1 MKKILKPLLI
11 VIAII
16 VVGALLIK
24 PTLNK
29 INYGIDL
36 QGGFEILYK
45 IEPLEKGKEIT
56 EDDLDKTYKAI
67 VNRIDTLGVSEPV
80 IAFEGDNLIRIQLP
94 GVSNEEEARQRIS
107 TTAVLSF
114 RDTNDKLLMTSDI
127 LGNNGA
133 SLTQDSQ
140 SFQYEV
146 KLDIKDTTK
155 FYEVTKKISE
165 RSNGNNMIVIWLDY
179 DEELDSY
186 ENEKETCGKD
196 SNMKC
201 ISAASVKE
209 GLDGGSVVIQ
219 GNFTKEEAQTL
230 VDLINSGSLPTKLSE
245 EATPKSVSPSFG
257 AETITKTGIA
267 GIITFALIAL
277 ILIFKYRISGVIGT
291 VCLFVYALLVF
302 IIYNA
307 VGGVLTLTG
316 IAALVLGI
324 GIGMA
329 VDSIIISND
338 RIKDELRKGKKLIPA
353 VNEGS
358 KNSLK
363 AIIDANVTTLLAG
376 IILYIFGESS
386 VKGFATML
394 IITIFVTIFAC
405 VILYRILQIMTVKTK
420 LFNDK
425 EKLFIGKVKEIKKF
439 NYAKFAKKPI
449 IVSLSIMAI
458 GLIFVLVR
466 GFNFG
471 VDFTGGT
478 QINLSSSEPL
488 NFNKIN
494 EIVKDYD
501 LRDYDTYLNSKT
513 EGYLKL
519 NDTLEEKDEI
529 KIKSELKALGVDTS
543 VNEIS
548 NLVTSNLTKNAIK
561 ALLYSM
567 LAIIIYV
574 AIRFNFNYAIS
585 GILMLVHDLLI
596 TLSIFAIFNISVDF
610 IIVAS
615 LLTIVGYS
623 INDTIVVFDRIRD
636 NRNKLYKNRKKLTD
650 EELENLVNLSS
661 NETITRNVWTSITT
675 IAAIVILLCV
685 GLNDILTFNIAILVG
700 LIAGTISSLLIAPK
714 VWMLLERRSMKRPE
728 EDDDDELTEMKVKGV
743 NF

>member
-16 VVGALLIK
+16 TLGAFLIK
-24 PTLNK
+24 PTLKN
-29 INYGIDL
+29 ISYGIDL

-45 IEPLEKGKEIT
+45 IEPLEKGKELT
-56 EDDLDKTYKAI
+56 EDDLDKTYTAI

-80 IAFEGDNLIRIQLP
+80 IAFEGNNLIRIQLP

-133 SLTQDSQ
+133 SLTQDSK

-146 KLDIKDTTK
+146 KLDIKDTAK
-155 FYEVTKKISE
+155 FYEVTKKISQ
-165 RSNGNNMIVIWLDY
+165 RTNGNNMIVIWLDY
-179 DEELDSY
+179 NDELDSY
-186 ENEKETCGKD
+186 ENEKLTCGKD

-267 GIITFALIAL
+267 GIITFILISL
-277 ILIFKYRISGVIGT
+277 ILVFKYRISGLIGS

-316 IAALVLGI
+316 IAALVL

-358 KNSLK
+358 KSSLK

-376 IILYIFGESS
+376 VILYIFGESS

-394 IITIFVTIFAC
+394 IITIFITIFAC
-405 VILYRILQIMTVKTK
+405 VILYRVLQIMTVKTK
-420 LFNDK
+420 VFNDN
-425 EKLFIGKVKEIKKF
+425 EKLFIGSVHEVRKF
-439 NYAKFAKKPI
+439 NYVKFAKKPI
-449 IVSLSIMAI
+449 IVSLSIIAI

-488 NFNKIN
+488 NFNKIK

-519 NDTLEEKDEI
+519 NDTLNEEDEI
-529 KIKSELKALGVDTS
+529 KVKSELKALGIDTS

-548 NLVTSNLTKNAIK
+548 NLVTNNLTKNAIK
-561 ALLYSM
+561 ALIYSII
-567 LAIIIYV
+567 AIILYV
-574 AIRFNFNYAIS
+574 TIRFNFNYAAS
-585 GILMLVHDLLI
+585 GILMLLHDLLI

-636 NRNKLYKNRKKLTD
+636 NRNKLYKNKKKLTE
-650 EELENLVNLSS
+650 EELENLVNVSS

-675 IAAIVILLCV
+675 VAAIITLLCV

-714 VWMLLERRSMKRPE
+714 VWMLLERRSMDRPE
-728 EDDDDELTEMKVKGV
+728 EEDDEPTEMKVKGV

>member
-1 MKKILKPLLI
+1 MKKILKPLII

-16 VVGALLIK
+16 TLGAFLIK

-29 INYGIDL
+29 ISYGIDL

-80 IAFEGDNLIRIQLP
+80 IAFEGSNLIRIQLP

-127 LGNNGA
+127 LGNSGA

-146 KLDIKDTTK
+146 KLDIKDTSK

-179 DEELDSY
+179 NEELDSY

-209 GLDGGSVVIQ
+209 GLNSGSVVIQ

-267 GIITFALIAL
+267 GIITFIAIAL
-277 ILIFKYRISGVIGT
+277 ILIFKYRLSGVIGT

-302 IIYNA
+302 IVYNA

-324 GIGMA
+324 GMA

-338 RIKDELRKGKKLIPA
+338 RIKDELRNGKKIIPA
-353 VNEGS
+353 TTEGS

-405 VILYRILQIMTVKTK
+405 VILYRILQIMVVKTK
-420 LFNDK
+420 LFNGR
-425 EKLFIGKVKEIKKF
+425 EKLFIGKTHETKKF
-439 NYAKFAKKPI
+439 NYVKFSKKPI
-449 IVSLSIMAI
+449 IVSLSIISI

-478 QINLSSSEPL
+478 QINLTSSSNL
-488 NFNKIN
+488 NFNKIK

-519 NDTLEEKDEI
+519 NDTLDEKEEI
-529 KIKSELKALGVDTS
+529 KIKSELKELGVETS
-543 VNEIS
+543 INEIS

-567 LAIIIYV
+567 IAIILYV
-574 AIRFNFNYAIS
+574 AIRFNINYAIS

-636 NRNKLYKNRKKLTD
+636 NRKKMYKNKKKLTN

-661 NETITRNVWTSITT
+661 NETFSRNLWTSITT

-700 LIAGTISSLLIAPK
+700 LIAGTVSSLLIAPR
-714 VWMLLERRSMKRPE
+714 VWMLLERRSMNRPE
-728 EDDDDELTEMKVKGV
+728 EEDDEPIEMKVKGV

>member
-16 VVGALLIK
+16 TLGAFLIK
-24 PTLNK
+24 PTLKN
-29 INYGIDL
+29 ISYGIDL

-45 IEPLEKGKEIT
+45 IEPLEKGKELT
-56 EDDLDKTYKAI
+56 EDDLDKTYTAI

-80 IAFEGDNLIRIQLP
+80 IAFEGNNLIRIQLP

-133 SLTQDSQ
+133 SLTQDSK

-146 KLDIKDTTK
+146 KLDIKDTAK
-155 FYEVTKKISE
+155 FYEVTKKISQ
-165 RSNGNNMIVIWLDY
+165 RTNGNNMIVIWLDY
-179 DEELDSY
+179 NEELDSY
-186 ENEKETCGKD
+186 ENEKLTCGKD

-267 GIITFALIAL
+267 GIITFILISL
-277 ILIFKYRISGVIGT
+277 ILVFKYRISGLIGS

-316 IAALVLGI
+316 IAALVL

-358 KNSLK
+358 KSSLK

-376 IILYIFGESS
+376 VILYIFGESS

-394 IITIFVTIFAC
+394 IITIFITIFAC
-405 VILYRILQIMTVKTK
+405 VILYRVLQIMTVKTK
-420 LFNDK
+420 VFNDN
-425 EKLFIGKVKEIKKF
+425 EKLFIGSVHEVRKF

-449 IVSLSIMAI
+449 IVSLSIITI

-488 NFNKIN
+488 NFNKIK

-519 NDTLEEKDEI
+519 NDTLNEEDEI
-529 KIKSELKALGVDTS
+529 KVKSELKALGIDTS

-548 NLVTSNLTKNAIK
+548 NLVTNNLTKNAIK
-561 ALLYSM
+561 ALIYSII
-567 LAIIIYV
+567 AIILYV
-574 AIRFNFNYAIS
+574 TIRFNFNYAAS
-585 GILMLVHDLLI
+585 GILMLLHDLLI

-636 NRNKLYKNRKKLTD
+636 NRNKLYKNKKKLTE
-650 EELENLVNLSS
+650 EELENLVNVSS

-675 IAAIVILLCV
+675 VAAIITLLCV

-700 LIAGTISSLLIAPK
+700 LIAGTISSLLIAPR
-714 VWMLLERRSMKRPE
+714 VWMLLERRSMDRPE
-728 EDDDDELTEMKVKGV
+728 EEDDEPTEMKVKGV

>member
-16 VVGALLIK
+16 TLGAFLIK
-24 PTLNK
+24 PTLKN
-29 INYGIDL
+29 ISYGIDL

-45 IEPLEKGKEIT
+45 IEPLEKGKELT
-56 EDDLDKTYKAI
+56 EDDLDKTYTAI

-80 IAFEGDNLIRIQLP
+80 IAFEGNNLIRIQLP

-133 SLTQDSQ
+133 SLTQDSK

-146 KLDIKDTTK
+146 KLDIKDTAK
-155 FYEVTKKISE
+155 FYEVTKKISQ
-165 RSNGNNMIVIWLDY
+165 RTNGNNMIVIWLDY
-179 DEELDSY
+179 NEELDSY
-186 ENEKETCGKD
+186 ENEKLTCGKD

-267 GIITFALIAL
+267 SIITFILISL
-277 ILIFKYRISGVIGT
+277 ILVFKYRISGLIGS

-316 IAALVLGI
+316 IAALVL

-358 KNSLK
+358 KSSLK

-376 IILYIFGESS
+376 VILYIFGESS

-405 VILYRILQIMTVKTK
+405 VILYRVLQIMTVKTK
-420 LFNDK
+420 VFNDN
-425 EKLFIGKVKEIKKF
+425 EKLFIGSVHEVRKF

-449 IVSLSIMAI
+449 IVSLSIIAI

-488 NFNKIN
+488 NFNKIK

-519 NDTLEEKDEI
+519 NDTLNEEDEI
-529 KIKSELKALGVDTS
+529 KVKSELKALGIDTS

-548 NLVTSNLTKNAIK
+548 NLVTNNLTKNAIK
-561 ALLYSM
+561 ALIYSII
-567 LAIIIYV
+567 AIILYV
-574 AIRFNFNYAIS
+574 TIRFNFNYAAS
-585 GILMLVHDLLI
+585 GILMLLHDLLI

-636 NRNKLYKNRKKLTD
+636 NRNKLYKNKKKLTE
-650 EELENLVNLSS
+650 EELENLVNVSS

-675 IAAIVILLCV
+675 VAAIITLLCV

-714 VWMLLERRSMKRPE
+714 VWMLLERRSMDRPE
-728 EDDDDELTEMKVKGV
+728 EEDDEPTEMKVKGV

>member
-11 VIAII
+11 VIVII
-16 VVGALLIK
+16 TLGAFLIK
-24 PTLNK
+24 PTLKN
-29 INYGIDL
+29 ISYGIDL

-45 IEPLEKGKEIT
+45 IEPLEKGKELT
-56 EDDLDKTYKAI
+56 EDDLDKTYTAI

-80 IAFEGDNLIRIQLP
+80 IAFEGNNLIRIQLP

-133 SLTQDSQ
+133 SLTQDSK

-146 KLDIKDTTK
+146 KLDIKDTAK
-155 FYEVTKKISE
+155 FYEVTKKISQ
-165 RSNGNNMIVIWLDY
+165 RTNGNNMIVIWLDY
-179 DEELDSY
+179 NEELDSY

-267 GIITFALIAL
+267 GLITFILITL
-277 ILIFKYRISGVIGT
+277 ILVFKYRISGFIGS
-291 VCLFVYALLVF
+291 VCLFVYSLLVF

-316 IAALVLGI
+316 IAALVL

-353 VNEGS
+353 VSEGS
-358 KNSLK
+358 KSSLK

-376 IILYIFGESS
+376 VILYIFGESS

-394 IITIFVTIFAC
+394 IITIFITIFAC
-405 VILYRILQIMTVKTK
+405 VILYRVLQIMTVKTK
-420 LFNDK
+420 AFNEN
-425 EKLFIGKVKEIKKF
+425 EKLFIGNVHEVRKF
-439 NYAKFAKKPI
+439 NYVKFAKKPI

-488 NFNKIN
+488 NFDKIK

-519 NDTLEEKDEI
+519 NDTLDEEDEI
-529 KIKSELKALGVDTS
+529 KVKSELKSLGIDTS
-543 VNEIS
+543 ANEIS

-567 LAIIIYV
+567 IVIILYV

-585 GILMLVHDLLI
+585 GILMLLHDLLI

-623 INDTIVVFDRIRD
+623 INNTIVVFDRIRD

-650 EELENLVNLSS
+650 EELENLVNISS

-675 IAAIVILLCV
+675 LAAIVTLLCV

-700 LIAGTISSLLIAPK
+700 LIAGTISSLLIAPR
-714 VWMLLERRSMKRPE
+714 VWMLLERRSMDRPE
-728 EDDDDELTEMKVKGV
+728 EEDDEPIEMKVKGV

>member
-11 VIAII
+11 VIVII
-16 VVGALLIK
+16 TLGAFLIK
-24 PTLNK
+24 PTLKN
-29 INYGIDL
+29 ISYGIDL

-45 IEPLEKGKEIT
+45 IEPLEKGKELT
-56 EDDLDKTYKAI
+56 EEDLDKTYTAI

-80 IAFEGDNLIRIQLP
+80 IAFEGNNLIRIQLP

-133 SLTQDSQ
+133 SLTQDSK

-146 KLDIKDTTK
+146 KLDIKDTAK
-155 FYEVTKKISE
+155 FYEVTKKISQ
-165 RSNGNNMIVIWLDY
+165 RTNGNNMIVIWLDY
-179 DEELDSY
+179 NEELDSY
-186 ENEKETCGKD
+186 ENEKLTCGKD

-267 GIITFALIAL
+267 GIITFILISL
-277 ILIFKYRISGVIGT
+277 ILVFKYRISGLIGS

-316 IAALVLGI
+316 IAALVL

-358 KNSLK
+358 KSSLK
-363 AIIDANVTTLLAG
+363 AIIDANVTTLLVG
-376 IILYIFGESS
+376 VILYIFGESS

-405 VILYRILQIMTVKTK
+405 VILYRVLQIMTVKTK
-420 LFNDK
+420 VFNDN
-425 EKLFIGKVKEIKKF
+425 EKLFIGSVHEVRKF
-439 NYAKFAKKPI
+439 NYVKFAKKPI
-449 IVSLSIMAI
+449 IVSLSIIAI

-488 NFNKIN
+488 NFNKIK

-519 NDTLEEKDEI
+519 NDTLNEEDEI
-529 KIKSELKALGVDTS
+529 KVKSELKALGIDTS

-561 ALLYSM
+561 ALIYSII
-567 LAIIIYV
+567 AIILYV
-574 AIRFNFNYAIS
+574 TIRFNFNYASS
-585 GILMLVHDLLI
+585 GILMLLHDLLI

-636 NRNKLYKNRKKLTD
+636 NRNKLYKNKKKLTE
-650 EELENLVNLSS
+650 EELENLVNVSS

-675 IAAIVILLCV
+675 VTAIITLLCV

-714 VWMLLERRSMKRPE
+714 VWMLLERRSMDRPE
-728 EDDDDELTEMKVKGV
+728 EEDDEPTEMKVKGV

>member
-16 VVGALLIK
+16 TLGAFLIK
-24 PTLNK
+24 PTLKN
-29 INYGIDL
+29 ISYGIDL

-45 IEPLEKGKEIT
+45 IEPLEKGKELT
-56 EDDLDKTYKAI
+56 EDDLDKTYTAI

-80 IAFEGDNLIRIQLP
+80 IAFEGNNLIRIQLP

-133 SLTQDSQ
+133 SLTQDSK

-146 KLDIKDTTK
+146 KLDIKDTAK
-155 FYEVTKKISE
+155 FYEVTKKISQ
-165 RSNGNNMIVIWLDY
+165 RTNGNNMIVIWLDY
-179 DEELDSY
+179 NEELDSY
-186 ENEKETCGKD
+186 ENEKLTCGKD

-267 GIITFALIAL
+267 GIITFILISL
-277 ILIFKYRISGVIGT
+277 ILVFKYRISGLIGS

-316 IAALVLGI
+316 IAALVL

-358 KNSLK
+358 KSSLK

-376 IILYIFGESS
+376 VILYIFGESS

-405 VILYRILQIMTVKTK
+405 VILYRVLQIMTVKTK
-420 LFNDK
+420 VFNDN
-425 EKLFIGKVKEIKKF
+425 EKLFIGSVHKVRKF
-439 NYAKFAKKPI
+439 NYVKFAKKPI
-449 IVSLSIMAI
+449 IVSLSIIAI

-478 QINLSSSEPL
+478 QINLSSNEPL
-488 NFNKIN
+488 NFNKIK

-519 NDTLEEKDEI
+519 NDTLNEEDEI
-529 KIKSELKALGVDTS
+529 KVKSELKALGIDTS

-548 NLVTSNLTKNAIK
+548 NLVTNNLTKNAIK
-561 ALLYSM
+561 ALIYSII
-567 LAIIIYV
+567 AIILYV
-574 AIRFNFNYAIS
+574 TIRFNFNYAAS
-585 GILMLVHDLLI
+585 GILMLLHDLLI

-636 NRNKLYKNRKKLTD
+636 NRNKLYKNRKKLTE
-650 EELENLVNLSS
+650 EELENLVNVSS

-675 IAAIVILLCV
+675 VAAIITLLCV

-714 VWMLLERRSMKRPE
+714 VWMLLERRSMDRPE
-728 EDDDDELTEMKVKGV
+728 EEDDEPTEMKVKGV

>member
-16 VVGALLIK
+16 TLGAFLIK
-24 PTLNK
+24 PTLKN
-29 INYGIDL
+29 ISYGIDL

-45 IEPLEKGKEIT
+45 IEPLEKGKELT
-56 EDDLDKTYKAI
+56 EDDLDKTYTAI

-80 IAFEGDNLIRIQLP
+80 IAFEGNNLIRIQLP

-133 SLTQDSQ
+133 SLTQDSK

-146 KLDIKDTTK
+146 KLDIKDTAK
-155 FYEVTKKISE
+155 FYEVTKKISQ
-165 RSNGNNMIVIWLDY
+165 RTNGNNMIVIWLDY
-179 DEELDSY
+179 NEELDSY
-186 ENEKETCGKD
+186 ENEKLTCGKD

-267 GIITFALIAL
+267 GIITFILISL
-277 ILIFKYRISGVIGT
+277 ILVFKYRISGLIGS

-316 IAALVLGI
+316 IAALVL

-358 KNSLK
+358 KGSLK

-376 IILYIFGESS
+376 VILYIFGESS

-420 LFNDK
+420 VFNEK
-425 EKLFIGKVKEIKKF
+425 EKLFIGRVHETRKF

-449 IVSLSIMAI
+449 IVSLSIIAI

-488 NFNKIN
+488 NFNKIK

-519 NDTLEEKDEI
+519 NDTLNEEDEI
-529 KIKSELKALGVDTS
+529 KVKSELKALGIDTS

-548 NLVTSNLTKNAIK
+548 NLVTNNLTKNAIK
-561 ALLYSM
+561 ALVYSIIVIILY
-567 LAIIIYV
+567 V
-574 AIRFNFNYAIS
+574 TIRFNFNYAAS
-585 GILMLVHDLLI
+585 GILMLLHDLLI

-636 NRNKLYKNRKKLTD
+636 NRKKLYKNRKKLTD
-650 EELENLVNLSS
+650 EELENLVNVSS

-675 IAAIVILLCV
+675 IAAIVTLLCV
-685 GLNDILTFNIAILVG
+685 GLNDILTFNIAILIG
-700 LIAGTISSLLIAPK
+700 LIAGTISSLLIAPR
-714 VWMLLERRSMKRPE
+714 VWMLLERRSMDRPE
-728 EDDDDELTEMKVKGV
+728 EEDDEPTEMKVKGV

>member
-16 VVGALLIK
+16 TLGAFLIK
-24 PTLNK
+24 PTLKN
-29 INYGIDL
+29 ISYGIDL

-45 IEPLEKGKEIT
+45 IEPLEKGKELT
-56 EDDLDKTYKAI
+56 EDDLDKTYTAI

-80 IAFEGDNLIRIQLP
+80 IAFEGNNLIRIQLP

-133 SLTQDSQ
+133 SLTQDSK

-146 KLDIKDTTK
+146 KLDIKDTAK
-155 FYEVTKKISE
+155 FYEVTKKISQ
-165 RSNGNNMIVIWLDY
+165 RTNGNNMIVIWLDY
-179 DEELDSY
+179 NEELDSY
-186 ENEKETCGKD
+186 ENEKLTCGKD

-267 GIITFALIAL
+267 GIITFILISL
-277 ILIFKYRISGVIGT
+277 ILVFKYRISGLIGS

-316 IAALVLGI
+316 IAALVL

-358 KNSLK
+358 KSSLK

-376 IILYIFGESS
+376 VILYIFGESS

-405 VILYRILQIMTVKTK
+405 VILYRVLQIMTVKTK
-420 LFNDK
+420 VFNDN
-425 EKLFIGKVKEIKKF
+425 EKLFIGSVHEVRKF

-449 IVSLSIMAI
+449 IVSLSIIAI

-488 NFNKIN
+488 NFNKIK
-494 EIVKDYD
+494 EIVKGYD

-519 NDTLEEKDEI
+519 NDTLNEEDEI
-529 KIKSELKALGVDTS
+529 KVKSELKALGIDTS

-548 NLVTSNLTKNAIK
+548 NLVTNNLTKNAIK
-561 ALLYSM
+561 ALIYSII
-567 LAIIIYV
+567 AIILYV
-574 AIRFNFNYAIS
+574 TIRFNFNYAAS
-585 GILMLVHDLLI
+585 GILMLLHDLLI

-636 NRNKLYKNRKKLTD
+636 NRNKLYKNKKKLTE
-650 EELENLVNLSS
+650 EELENLVNVSS

-675 IAAIVILLCV
+675 VAAIITLLCV

-714 VWMLLERRSMKRPE
+714 VWMLLERRSMDRPE
-728 EDDDDELTEMKVKGV
+728 EEDDEPTEMKVKGV

>member
-16 VVGALLIK
+16 TLGAFLIK
-24 PTLNK
+24 PTLKN
-29 INYGIDL
+29 ISYGIDL

-45 IEPLEKGKEIT
+45 IEPLEKGKELT
-56 EDDLDKTYKAI
+56 EDDLDKTYTAI

-80 IAFEGDNLIRIQLP
+80 IAFEGNNLIRIQLP

-133 SLTQDSQ
+133 SLTQDSK

-146 KLDIKDTTK
+146 KLDIKDTAK
-155 FYEVTKKISE
+155 FYEVTKKISQ
-165 RSNGNNMIVIWLDY
+165 RTNGNNMIVIWLDY
-179 DEELDSY
+179 NEELDSY

-267 GIITFALIAL
+267 GLITFILITL
-277 ILIFKYRISGVIGT
+277 ILVFKYRISGLIGS
-291 VCLFVYALLVF
+291 VCLFVYSLLVF

-316 IAALVLGI
+316 IAALVL

-353 VNEGS
+353 VSEGS
-358 KNSLK
+358 KSSLK

-376 IILYIFGESS
+376 VILYIFGESS

-394 IITIFVTIFAC
+394 IITIFITIFAC
-405 VILYRILQIMTVKTK
+405 VILYRVLQIMTVKTK
-420 LFNDK
+420 AFNEN
-425 EKLFIGKVKEIKKF
+425 EKLFIGNVHEVRKF
-439 NYAKFAKKPI
+439 NYVKFAKKPI

-488 NFNKIN
+488 NFDKIK

-519 NDTLEEKDEI
+519 NNTLDEEDEI
-529 KIKSELKALGVDTS
+529 KVKSELKSLGIDTS
-543 VNEIS
+543 ANEIS

-567 LAIIIYV
+567 IVIILYV

-585 GILMLVHDLLI
+585 GILMLLHDLLI

-650 EELENLVNLSS
+650 EELENLVNISS

-675 IAAIVILLCV
+675 IAAIVTLLCV

-700 LIAGTISSLLIAPK
+700 LIAGTISSLLIAPR
-714 VWMLLERRSMKRPE
+714 VWMLLERRSMDRPE
-728 EDDDDELTEMKVKGV
+728 EEDDEPIEMKVKGV

>member
-1 MKKILKPLLI
+1 MKKIIKPI
-11 VIAII
+11 II
-16 VVGALLIK
+16 VLTIIILGTFLIK

-29 INYGIDL
+29 ISYGIDL

-45 IEPLEKGKEIT
+45 IEPLEKGKELT
-56 EDDLDKTYKAI
+56 EDDLDKTYTAI

-146 KLDIKDTTK
+146 KLDIKDTAK
-155 FYEVTKKISE
+155 FYEVTKKISQK
-165 RSNGNNMIVIWLDY
+165 SNGENMIVIWLDY
-179 DEELDSY
+179 NEELDSY
-186 ENEKETCGKD
+186 ENEKLTCGKN

-277 ILIFKYRISGVIGT
+277 ILIYKYRISGVIGS
-291 VCLFVYALLVF
+291 VCLFVYALVVF

-316 IAALVLGI
+316 IAALVL

-353 VNEGS
+353 VSEGS

-376 IILYIFGESS
+376 VILYIFGESS

-394 IITIFVTIFAC
+394 IITIFITIFAC
-405 VILYRILQIMTVKTK
+405 VILYRVLQIMTVKTK
-420 LFNDK
+420 VFNDK
-425 EKLFIGKVKEIKKF
+425 EKLFIGKYKEIKKF
-439 NYAKFAKKPI
+439 NYVKFAKKPI
-449 IVSLSIMAI
+449 IFSLSIIAI
-458 GLIFVLVR
+458 GFIFVLVR

-478 QINLSSSEPL
+478 QINLSSNKEL
-488 NFNKIN
+488 DFNKIK
-494 EIVKDYD
+494 EIVKEYD

-519 NDTLEEKDEI
+519 NDTLEENDEI
-529 KIKSELKALGVDTS
+529 KVKSELRDLGIDTS

-561 ALLYSM
+561 ALVYSM
-567 LAIIIYV
+567 IAIILYV
-574 AIRFNFNYAIS
+574 TIRFNINYAIS
-585 GILMLVHDLLI
+585 GILMLLHDLLI

-636 NRNKLYKNRKKLTD
+636 NRKKLYKNRKKLTN
-650 EELENLVNLSS
+650 EELENLVNISS
-661 NETITRNVWTSITT
+661 NETITRNIWTSITT
-675 IAAIVILLCV
+675 TTAIVTLLCV
-685 GLNDILTFNIAILVG
+685 GLNDILTFNIAILIG
-700 LIAGTISSLLIAPK
+700 LIAGTISSLLIGPR
-714 VWMLLERRSMKRPE
+714 VWMMLERRSMDRPE
-728 EDDDDELTEMKVKGV
+728 DEDDELTEMKVKGI

>member
-11 VIAII
+11 VIVII
-16 VVGALLIK
+16 TLGAFLIK
-24 PTLNK
+24 PTLKN
-29 INYGIDL
+29 ISYGIDL

-45 IEPLEKGKEIT
+45 IEPLEKGKELT
-56 EDDLDKTYKAI
+56 EEDLDKTYTAI

-80 IAFEGDNLIRIQLP
+80 IAFEGNNLIRIQLP

-133 SLTQDSQ
+133 SLTQDSK

-146 KLDIKDTTK
+146 KLDIKDTAK
-155 FYEVTKKISE
+155 FYEVTKKISQ
-165 RSNGNNMIVIWLDY
+165 RTNGNNMIVIWLDY
-179 DEELDSY
+179 NEELDSY
-186 ENEKETCGKD
+186 ENEKLTCGKD

-267 GIITFALIAL
+267 GIITFILISL
-277 ILIFKYRISGVIGT
+277 ILVFKYRISGLIGS

-316 IAALVLGI
+316 IAALVL

-358 KNSLK
+358 KSSLK
-363 AIIDANVTTLLAG
+363 AIIDANVTTLLVG
-376 IILYIFGESS
+376 VILYIFGESS

-405 VILYRILQIMTVKTK
+405 VILYRVLQIMTVKTK
-420 LFNDK
+420 VFNDN
-425 EKLFIGKVKEIKKF
+425 EKLFIGSVHEVRKF
-439 NYAKFAKKPI
+439 NYVKFAKKPI
-449 IVSLSIMAI
+449 IVSLSIIAI

-488 NFNKIN
+488 NFNKIK

-519 NDTLEEKDEI
+519 NDTLDEEDEI
-529 KIKSELKALGVDTS
+529 KVKSELKSLGIDTS
-543 VNEIS
+543 ANEIS

-567 LAIIIYV
+567 IVIILYV

-585 GILMLVHDLLI
+585 GILMLLHDLLI

-623 INDTIVVFDRIRD
+623 INNTIVVFDRIRD

-650 EELENLVNLSS
+650 EELKNLVNISS

-675 IAAIVILLCV
+675 LAAIVTLLCV
-685 GLNDILTFNIAILVG
+685 GLNDILTFNIAILIG
-700 LIAGTISSLLIAPK
+700 LIAGTISSLLIAPR
-714 VWMLLERRSMKRPE
+714 VWMLLERRSMDRPE
-728 EDDDDELTEMKVKGV
+728 EEDDEPIEMKVKGV

>member
-16 VVGALLIK
+16 TLGAFLIK
-24 PTLNK
+24 PTLKN
-29 INYGIDL
+29 ISYGIDL

-45 IEPLEKGKEIT
+45 IEPLEKGKELT
-56 EDDLDKTYKAI
+56 EDDLDKTYTAI

-80 IAFEGDNLIRIQLP
+80 IAFEGNNLIRIQLP

-133 SLTQDSQ
+133 SLTQDSK

-146 KLDIKDTTK
+146 KLDIKDTAK
-155 FYEVTKKISE
+155 FYEVTKKISQ
-165 RSNGNNMIVIWLDY
+165 RTNGNNMIVIWLDY
-179 DEELDSY
+179 NEELDSY

-267 GIITFALIAL
+267 GLITFILITL
-277 ILIFKYRISGVIGT
+277 ILVFKYRISGFIGS
-291 VCLFVYALLVF
+291 VCLFVYSLLVF

-316 IAALVLGI
+316 IAALVL

-353 VNEGS
+353 VSEGS
-358 KNSLK
+358 KSSLK

-376 IILYIFGESS
+376 VILYIFGESS

-405 VILYRILQIMTVKTK
+405 VILYRVLQIMTVKTK
-420 LFNDK
+420 VFNDN
-425 EKLFIGKVKEIKKF
+425 EKLFIGSVHEVRKF
-439 NYAKFAKKPI
+439 NYVKFAKKPI
-449 IVSLSIMAI
+449 IVSLSIITI

-488 NFNKIN
+488 NFDKIK

-519 NDTLEEKDEI
+519 NDTLDEKDEI
-529 KIKSELKALGVDTS
+529 KVKSELKSLGIDTS
-543 VNEIS
+543 ANEIS

-567 LAIIIYV
+567 IVIILYV

-585 GILMLVHDLLI
+585 GILMLLHDLLI

-623 INDTIVVFDRIRD
+623 INNTIVVFDRIRD

-650 EELENLVNLSS
+650 EELENLVNISS

-675 IAAIVILLCV
+675 LAAIVTLLCV

-700 LIAGTISSLLIAPK
+700 LIAGTISSLLIAPR
-714 VWMLLERRSMKRPE
+714 VWMLLERRSMDRPE
-728 EDDDDELTEMKVKGV
+728 EEDDEPIEMKVKGV

>member
-11 VIAII
+11 VIVII
-16 VVGALLIK
+16 TLGAFLIK
-24 PTLNK
+24 PTLKN
-29 INYGIDL
+29 ISYGIDL

-45 IEPLEKGKEIT
+45 IEPLEKGKELT
-56 EDDLDKTYKAI
+56 EEDLDKTYTAI

-80 IAFEGDNLIRIQLP
+80 IAFEGNNLIRIQLP

-133 SLTQDSQ
+133 SLTQDSK

-146 KLDIKDTTK
+146 KLDIKDTAK
-155 FYEVTKKISE
+155 FYEVTKKISQ
-165 RSNGNNMIVIWLDY
+165 RTNGNNMIVIWLDY
-179 DEELDSY
+179 NEELDSY
-186 ENEKETCGKD
+186 ENEKLTCGKD

-267 GIITFALIAL
+267 GIITFILISL
-277 ILIFKYRISGVIGT
+277 ILVFKYRISGLIGS

-316 IAALVLGI
+316 IAALVL

-358 KNSLK
+358 KSSLK

-376 IILYIFGESS
+376 VILYIFGESS

-420 LFNDK
+420 VFNDN
-425 EKLFIGKVKEIKKF
+425 EKLFIGSVHEVRKF
-439 NYAKFAKKPI
+439 NYVKFAKKPI
-449 IVSLSIMAI
+449 IVSLSIITI

-488 NFNKIN
+488 NFNKIK

-519 NDTLEEKDEI
+519 NDTLNEEDEI
-529 KIKSELKALGVDTS
+529 KVKSELKALGIDTS

-548 NLVTSNLTKNAIK
+548 NLVTNNLTKNAIK
-561 ALLYSM
+561 ALIYSII
-567 LAIIIYV
+567 AIILYV
-574 AIRFNFNYAIS
+574 TIRFNFNYAAS
-585 GILMLVHDLLI
+585 GILMLLHDLLI

-636 NRNKLYKNRKKLTD
+636 NRNKLYKNKKKLTE
-650 EELENLVNLSS
+650 EELENLVNVSS

-675 IAAIVILLCV
+675 VTAIITLLCV

-714 VWMLLERRSMKRPE
+714 VWMLLERRSMDRPE
-728 EDDDDELTEMKVKGV
+728 EEDDEPTEMKVKGV

>member
-16 VVGALLIK
+16 TLGAFLIK
-24 PTLNK
+24 PTLKN
-29 INYGIDL
+29 ISYGIDL

-45 IEPLEKGKEIT
+45 IEPLEKGKELT
-56 EDDLDKTYKAI
+56 EDDLDKTYTAI

-80 IAFEGDNLIRIQLP
+80 IAFEGNNLIRIQLP

-133 SLTQDSQ
+133 SLTQDSK

-146 KLDIKDTTK
+146 KLDIKDTAK
-155 FYEVTKKISE
+155 FYEVTKKISQ
-165 RSNGNNMIVIWLDY
+165 RTNGNNMIVIWLDY
-179 DEELDSY
+179 NEELDSY

-267 GIITFALIAL
+267 GLITFILITL
-277 ILIFKYRISGVIGT
+277 ILVFKYRISGFIGS
-291 VCLFVYALLVF
+291 VCLFVYSLLVF

-316 IAALVLGI
+316 IAALVL

-353 VNEGS
+353 VSEGS
-358 KNSLK
+358 KSSLK

-376 IILYIFGESS
+376 VILYVFGESS

-394 IITIFVTIFAC
+394 IITIFITIFAC
-405 VILYRILQIMTVKTK
+405 VILYRVLQIMTVKTK
-420 LFNDK
+420 AFNEN
-425 EKLFIGKVKEIKKF
+425 EKLFIGNVHEVRKF
-439 NYAKFAKKPI
+439 NYVKFAKKPI

-488 NFNKIN
+488 NFDKIK

-519 NDTLEEKDEI
+519 NDTLDEEDEI
-529 KIKSELKALGVDTS
+529 KVKSELKSLGIDTS
-543 VNEIS
+543 ANEIS

-567 LAIIIYV
+567 IVIILYV

-585 GILMLVHDLLI
+585 GILMLLHDLLI

-623 INDTIVVFDRIRD
+623 INNTIVVFDRIRD

-650 EELENLVNLSS
+650 EELEKLVNISS

-675 IAAIVILLCV
+675 LAAIVTLLCV

-700 LIAGTISSLLIAPK
+700 LIAGTISSLLIAPR
-714 VWMLLERRSMKRPE
+714 VWMLLERRSMDRPE
-728 EDDDDELTEMKVKGV
+728 EEDDEPIEMKVKGV

>member
-1 MKKILKPLLI
+1 MKKILKPL
-11 VIAII
+11 II
-16 VVGALLIK
+16 VLTIIILGTFLIK

-29 INYGIDL
+29 ISYGIDL

-45 IEPLEKGKEIT
+45 IEPLEKGKELT
-56 EDDLDKTYKAI
+56 EDDLDKTYTAI

-146 KLDIKDTTK
+146 KLDIKDTAK
-155 FYEVTKKISE
+155 FYEVTKKISQKT
-165 RSNGNNMIVIWLDY
+165 NGENMIVIWLDY
-179 DEELDSY
+179 NEELDSY
-186 ENEKETCGKD
+186 ENEKLTCGKN

-267 GIITFALIAL
+267 GIITFALIVL
-277 ILIFKYRISGVIGT
+277 ILIYKYRISGVIGS
-291 VCLFVYALLVF
+291 VCLFVYALCVF

-316 IAALVLGI
+316 IAALVL

-353 VNEGS
+353 VSEGS

-376 IILYIFGESS
+376 VILYIFGESS

-394 IITIFVTIFAC
+394 IITIFITIFSC
-405 VILYRILQIMTVKTK
+405 VILYRVLQIMTVKTK
-420 LFNDK
+420 VFNDK
-425 EKLFIGKVKEIKKF
+425 EKLFIGKYKEIKKF
-439 NYAKFAKKPI
+439 NYVKFAKKPI
-449 IVSLSIMAI
+449 IFSLSIIAI
-458 GLIFVLVR
+458 GFIFVLVR

-478 QINLSSSEPL
+478 QINLSSNEEL
-488 NFNKIN
+488 DFNKIK
-494 EIVKDYD
+494 EIVKEYD

-519 NDTLEEKDEI
+519 NDTLDEEDEI
-529 KIKSELKALGVDTS
+529 KVKSELKDLGIDTS

-561 ALLYSM
+561 ALVYSVI
-567 LAIIIYV
+567 AIILYV
-574 AIRFNFNYAIS
+574 TIRFNINYAIS
-585 GILMLVHDLLI
+585 GILMLLHDLLI

-636 NRNKLYKNRKKLTD
+636 NRKKLYKNRKKLTN
-650 EELENLVNLSS
+650 EELENLVNISS
-661 NETITRNVWTSITT
+661 NETIARNIWTSITT
-675 IAAIVILLCV
+675 ITAIVTLLCV
-685 GLNDILTFNIAILVG
+685 GLNDILTFNIAILIG
-700 LIAGTISSLLIAPK
+700 LMAGTTSSLLIGPR
-714 VWMLLERRSMKRPE
+714 VWMMLERRSMDRPE
-728 EDDDDELTEMKVKGV
+728 DEDDELTEMKIKGI

>member
-16 VVGALLIK
+16 TLGAFLIK
-24 PTLNK
+24 PTLKN
-29 INYGIDL
+29 ISYGIDL

-45 IEPLEKGKEIT
+45 IEPLEKGKELT
-56 EDDLDKTYKAI
+56 EDDLDKTYTAI

-80 IAFEGDNLIRIQLP
+80 IAFEGNNLIRIQLP

-133 SLTQDSQ
+133 SLTQDSK

-146 KLDIKDTTK
+146 KLDIKDTAK
-155 FYEVTKKISE
+155 FYEVTKKISQ
-165 RSNGNNMIVIWLDY
+165 RTNGNNMIVIWLDY
-179 DEELDSY
+179 NEELDSY
-186 ENEKETCGKD
+186 ENEKLTCGKD

-267 GIITFALIAL
+267 GIITFILISL
-277 ILIFKYRISGVIGT
+277 ILVFKYRISGLIGS

-316 IAALVLGI
+316 IAALVL

-358 KNSLK
+358 KSSLK

-376 IILYIFGESS
+376 VILYIFGESS

-420 LFNDK
+420 AFNEK
-425 EKLFIGKVKEIKKF
+425 EKLFIGSVHEVRKF

-449 IVSLSIMAI
+449 IVSLSIIAI

-488 NFNKIN
+488 NFNKIK

-519 NDTLEEKDEI
+519 NDTLNEEDEI
-529 KIKSELKALGVDTS
+529 KVKSELKALGIDTS

-548 NLVTSNLTKNAIK
+548 NLVTNNLTKNAIK
-561 ALLYSM
+561 ALVYSII
-567 LAIIIYV
+567 AIILYV
-574 AIRFNFNYAIS
+574 TIRFNFNYAAS
-585 GILMLVHDLLI
+585 GILMLLHDLLI

-636 NRNKLYKNRKKLTD
+636 NKNKLYKNRKKLTD
-650 EELENLVNLSS
+650 EELENLVNVSS

-675 IAAIVILLCV
+675 VAAIVTLLCV
-685 GLNDILTFNIAILVG
+685 GLNDILTFNIAILIG
-700 LIAGTISSLLIAPK
+700 LIAGTISSLLIAPR
-714 VWMLLERRSMKRPE
+714 VWMLLERRSMDRPE
-728 EDDDDELTEMKVKGV
+728 EEDDEPTEMKVKGV

>member
-11 VIAII
+11 VIVII
-16 VVGALLIK
+16 TLGAFLIK
-24 PTLNK
+24 PTLKN
-29 INYGIDL
+29 ISYGIDL

-45 IEPLEKGKEIT
+45 IEPLEKGKELT
-56 EDDLDKTYKAI
+56 EEGLDKTYTAI

-80 IAFEGDNLIRIQLP
+80 IAFEGNNLIRIQLP

-133 SLTQDSQ
+133 SLTQDSK

-146 KLDIKDTTK
+146 KLDIKDTAK
-155 FYEVTKKISE
+155 FYEVTKKISQ
-165 RSNGNNMIVIWLDY
+165 RTNGNNMIVIWLDY
-179 DEELDSY
+179 NEELDSY
-186 ENEKETCGKD
+186 ENEKLTCGKD

-267 GIITFALIAL
+267 GIITFILISL
-277 ILIFKYRISGVIGT
+277 ILVFKYRISGLIGS

-316 IAALVLGI
+316 IAALVL

-358 KNSLK
+358 KSSLK
-363 AIIDANVTTLLAG
+363 AIIDANVTTLLVG

-405 VILYRILQIMTVKTK
+405 VILYRVLQIMTVKTK
-420 LFNDK
+420 VFNDN
-425 EKLFIGKVKEIKKF
+425 EKLFIGSVHEVRKF
-439 NYAKFAKKPI
+439 NYVKFAKKPI
-449 IVSLSIMAI
+449 IVSLSIITI

-488 NFNKIN
+488 NFNKIK

-519 NDTLEEKDEI
+519 NDTLNEEDEI
-529 KIKSELKALGVDTS
+529 KVKSELKALGIDTS
-543 VNEIS
+543 ANEIS

-561 ALLYSM
+561 ALIYSII
-567 LAIIIYV
+567 AIILYV
-574 AIRFNFNYAIS
+574 TIRFNFNYAAS
-585 GILMLVHDLLI
+585 GILMLLHDLLI

-636 NRNKLYKNRKKLTD
+636 NRNKLYKNKKKLTE
-650 EELENLVNLSS
+650 EELENLVNVSS

-675 IAAIVILLCV
+675 VTAIITLLCV

-714 VWMLLERRSMKRPE
+714 VWMLLERRSMDRPE
-728 EDDDDELTEMKVKGV
+728 EEDDEPTEMKVKGV

>member
-16 VVGALLIK
+16 TLGAFLIK
-24 PTLNK
+24 PTLKN
-29 INYGIDL
+29 ISYGIDL

-45 IEPLEKGKEIT
+45 IEPLEKGKELT
-56 EDDLDKTYKAI
+56 EDDLDKTYTAI

-80 IAFEGDNLIRIQLP
+80 IAFEGNNLIRIQLP

-133 SLTQDSQ
+133 SLTQDSK

-146 KLDIKDTTK
+146 KLDIKDTAK
-155 FYEVTKKISE
+155 FYEVTKKISQ
-165 RSNGNNMIVIWLDY
+165 RTNGNNMIVIWLDY
-179 DEELDSY
+179 NEELDSY
-186 ENEKETCGKD
+186 ENEKLTCGKD

-267 GIITFALIAL
+267 GIITFILISL
-277 ILIFKYRISGVIGT
+277 ILVFKYRISGLIGS

-316 IAALVLGI
+316 IAALVL

-358 KNSLK
+358 KSSLK

-376 IILYIFGESS
+376 VILYIFGESS

-405 VILYRILQIMTVKTK
+405 VILYRVLQIMTVKTK
-420 LFNDK
+420 AFNEK
-425 EKLFIGKVKEIKKF
+425 EKLFIGSVHEVRKF

-449 IVSLSIMAI
+449 IVSLSIIAI

-488 NFNKIN
+488 NFNKIK

-519 NDTLEEKDEI
+519 NDTLNEEDEI
-529 KIKSELKALGVDTS
+529 KVKSELKALGIDTS
-543 VNEIS
+543 ANEIS
-548 NLVTSNLTKNAIK
+548 NLVTNNLTKNAIK
-561 ALLYSM
+561 ALVYSII
-567 LAIIIYV
+567 AIILYV
-574 AIRFNFNYAIS
+574 TIRFNFNYAAS
-585 GILMLVHDLLI
+585 GILMLLHDLLI

-636 NRNKLYKNRKKLTD
+636 NRNKLYKNRKKLTE
-650 EELENLVNLSS
+650 EELENLVNVSS

-675 IAAIVILLCV
+675 IAAIITLLCV
-685 GLNDILTFNIAILVG
+685 GLNDILTFNIAILIG

-714 VWMLLERRSMKRPE
+714 VWMLLERRSMDRPE
-728 EDDDDELTEMKVKGV
+728 EEDDEPTEMKVKGV

>member
-16 VVGALLIK
+16 TLGAFLIK
-24 PTLNK
+24 PTLKN
-29 INYGIDL
+29 ISYGIDL

-45 IEPLEKGKEIT
+45 IEPLEKGKELT
-56 EDDLDKTYKAI
+56 EDDLDKTYTAI

-80 IAFEGDNLIRIQLP
+80 IAFEGNNLIRIQLP

-133 SLTQDSQ
+133 SLTQDSK

-146 KLDIKDTTK
+146 KLDIKDTAK
-155 FYEVTKKISE
+155 FYEVTKKISQ
-165 RSNGNNMIVIWLDY
+165 RTNGNNMIVIWLDY
-179 DEELDSY
+179 NDELDSY
-186 ENEKETCGKD
+186 ENEKLTCGKD

-267 GIITFALIAL
+267 GIITFILISL
-277 ILIFKYRISGVIGT
+277 ILVFKYRISGLIGS

-316 IAALVLGI
+316 IAALVL

-358 KNSLK
+358 KSSLK

-376 IILYIFGESS
+376 VILYIFGESS

-394 IITIFVTIFAC
+394 IITIFITIFAC
-405 VILYRILQIMTVKTK
+405 VILYRVLQIMTVKTK
-420 LFNDK
+420 VFNDN
-425 EKLFIGKVKEIKKF
+425 EKLFIGSVHEVRKF
-439 NYAKFAKKPI
+439 NYVKFAKKPI
-449 IVSLSIMAI
+449 IVSLSIIAI

-488 NFNKIN
+488 NFNKIK

-519 NDTLEEKDEI
+519 NDTLNEEDEI
-529 KIKSELKALGVDTS
+529 KVKSELKALGIDTS
-543 VNEIS
+543 ANEIS
-548 NLVTSNLTKNAIK
+548 NLVTNNLTKNAIK
-561 ALLYSM
+561 ALIYSII
-567 LAIIIYV
+567 AIILYV
-574 AIRFNFNYAIS
+574 TIRFNFNYAAS
-585 GILMLVHDLLI
+585 GILMLLHDLLI

-636 NRNKLYKNRKKLTD
+636 NRNKLYKNRKKLTE
-650 EELENLVNLSS
+650 EELENLVNVSS

-675 IAAIVILLCV
+675 VAAIITLLCV

-714 VWMLLERRSMKRPE
+714 VWMLLERRSMDRPE
-728 EDDDDELTEMKVKGV
+728 EEDDEPTEMKVKGV

>member
-11 VIAII
+11 VIVII
-16 VVGALLIK
+16 TLGAFLIK
-24 PTLNK
+24 PTLKN
-29 INYGIDL
+29 ISYGIDL

-45 IEPLEKGKEIT
+45 IEPLEKGKELT
-56 EDDLDKTYKAI
+56 EEDLDKTYTAI

-80 IAFEGDNLIRIQLP
+80 IAFEGNNLIRIQLP

-133 SLTQDSQ
+133 SLTQDSK

-146 KLDIKDTTK
+146 KLDIKDTAK
-155 FYEVTKKISE
+155 FYEVTKKISQ
-165 RSNGNNMIVIWLDY
+165 RTNGNNMIVIWLDY
-179 DEELDSY
+179 NEELDSY
-186 ENEKETCGKD
+186 ENEKLTCGKD

-267 GIITFALIAL
+267 GIITFILISL
-277 ILIFKYRISGVIGT
+277 ILVFKYRISGLIGS

-316 IAALVLGI
+316 IAALVL

-358 KNSLK
+358 KSSLK
-363 AIIDANVTTLLAG
+363 AIIDANVTTLLVG
-376 IILYIFGESS
+376 VILYIFGESS

-405 VILYRILQIMTVKTK
+405 VILYRVLQIMTVKTK
-420 LFNDK
+420 VFNDN
-425 EKLFIGKVKEIKKF
+425 EKLFIGSVHEVRKF
-439 NYAKFAKKPI
+439 NYVKFAKKPI
-449 IVSLSIMAI
+449 IVSLSIIAI

-488 NFNKIN
+488 NFNKIK

-519 NDTLEEKDEI
+519 NDTLNEEDEI
-529 KIKSELKALGVDTS
+529 KVKSELKALGIDTS

-548 NLVTSNLTKNAIK
+548 NLVTNNLTKNAIK
-561 ALLYSM
+561 ALIYSII
-567 LAIIIYV
+567 AIILYV
-574 AIRFNFNYAIS
+574 TIRFNFNYAAS
-585 GILMLVHDLLI
+585 GILMLLHDLLI

-636 NRNKLYKNRKKLTD
+636 NRNKLYKNKKKLTE
-650 EELENLVNLSS
+650 EELENLVNVSS

-675 IAAIVILLCV
+675 VAAIITLLCV

-714 VWMLLERRSMKRPE
+714 VWMLLERRSMDRPE
-728 EDDDDELTEMKVKGV
+728 EEDDEPTEMKVKGV

>member
-16 VVGALLIK
+16 TLGAFLIK
-24 PTLNK
+24 PTLKN
-29 INYGIDL
+29 ISYGIDL

-45 IEPLEKGKEIT
+45 IEPLEKGKELT
-56 EDDLDKTYKAI
+56 EDDLDKTYTAI

-80 IAFEGDNLIRIQLP
+80 IAFEGNNLIRIQLP

-133 SLTQDSQ
+133 SLTQDSK

-146 KLDIKDTTK
+146 KLDIKDTAK
-155 FYEVTKKISE
+155 FYEVTKKISQ
-165 RSNGNNMIVIWLDY
+165 RTNGNNMIVIWLDY
-179 DEELDSY
+179 NEELDSY
-186 ENEKETCGKD
+186 ENEKLTCGKD

-267 GIITFALIAL
+267 GIITFILISL
-277 ILIFKYRISGVIGT
+277 ILVFKYRISGLIGS
-291 VCLFVYALLVF
+291 VCLFIYALLVF

-316 IAALVLGI
+316 IAALVL

-358 KNSLK
+358 KSSLK

-376 IILYIFGESS
+376 VILYIFGESS

-405 VILYRILQIMTVKTK
+405 VILYRVLQIMTVKTK
-420 LFNDK
+420 VFNDN
-425 EKLFIGKVKEIKKF
+425 EKLFIGSVHKVRKF
-439 NYAKFAKKPI
+439 NYVKFAKKPI
-449 IVSLSIMAI
+449 IVSLSIIAI

-488 NFNKIN
+488 NFNKIK

-519 NDTLEEKDEI
+519 NDTLNEEDEI
-529 KIKSELKALGVDTS
+529 KVKSELKALGIDTS

-548 NLVTSNLTKNAIK
+548 NLVTNNLTKNAIK
-561 ALLYSM
+561 ALIYSII
-567 LAIIIYV
+567 AIILYV
-574 AIRFNFNYAIS
+574 TIRFNFNYAAS
-585 GILMLVHDLLI
+585 GILMLLHDLLI
-596 TLSIFAIFNISVDF
+596 SLSIFAIFNISVDF

-636 NRNKLYKNRKKLTD
+636 NRNKLYKNKKKLTE
-650 EELENLVNLSS
+650 EELENLVNVSS

-675 IAAIVILLCV
+675 VAAIITLLCV

-714 VWMLLERRSMKRPE
+714 VWMLLERRSMDRPE
-728 EDDDDELTEMKVKGV
+728 EEDDEPTEMKVKGV

>member
-16 VVGALLIK
+16 TLGAFLIK
-24 PTLNK
+24 PTLKN
-29 INYGIDL
+29 ISYGIDL

-45 IEPLEKGKEIT
+45 IEPLEKGKELT
-56 EDDLDKTYKAI
+56 EDDLDKTYTAI

-80 IAFEGDNLIRIQLP
+80 IAFEGNNLIRIQLP

-133 SLTQDSQ
+133 SLTQDSK

-146 KLDIKDTTK
+146 KLDIKDTAK
-155 FYEVTKKISE
+155 FYEVTKKISQ
-165 RSNGNNMIVIWLDY
+165 RTNGNNMIVIWLDY
-179 DEELDSY
+179 NEELDSY
-186 ENEKETCGKD
+186 ENEKLTCGKD

-267 GIITFALIAL
+267 GIITFILISL
-277 ILIFKYRISGVIGT
+277 ILVFKYRISGLIGS

-316 IAALVLGI
+316 IAALVL

-358 KNSLK
+358 KGSLK

-376 IILYIFGESS
+376 VILYIFGESS

-420 LFNDK
+420 VFNEK
-425 EKLFIGKVKEIKKF
+425 EKLFIGSVHEVRKF

-449 IVSLSIMAI
+449 IVSLSIIAI

-488 NFNKIN
+488 NFNKIK

-519 NDTLEEKDEI
+519 NDTLNEEDEI
-529 KIKSELKALGVDTS
+529 KVKSELKALGIDTS

-548 NLVTSNLTKNAIK
+548 NLVTNNLTKNAIK
-561 ALLYSM
+561 ALLYSII
-567 LAIIIYV
+567 AIILYV
-574 AIRFNFNYAIS
+574 TIRFNFNYAAS
-585 GILMLVHDLLI
+585 GILMLLHDLLI

-636 NRNKLYKNRKKLTD
+636 NRKKLYKNRKKLTD
-650 EELENLVNLSS
+650 EELENLVNVSS

-675 IAAIVILLCV
+675 IAAIVTLLCV
-685 GLNDILTFNIAILVG
+685 GLNDILTFNIAILIG
-700 LIAGTISSLLIAPK
+700 LIAGTISSLLIAPR
-714 VWMLLERRSMKRPE
+714 VWMLLERRSMDRPE
-728 EDDDDELTEMKVKGV
+728 EEDDEPTEMKVKGV

>member
-11 VIAII
+11 VIVII
-16 VVGALLIK
+16 TLGAFLIK
-24 PTLNK
+24 PTLKN
-29 INYGIDL
+29 ISYGIDL

-45 IEPLEKGKEIT
+45 IEPLEKGKELT
-56 EDDLDKTYKAI
+56 EEDLDKTYTAI

-80 IAFEGDNLIRIQLP
+80 IAFEGNNLIRIQLP

-133 SLTQDSQ
+133 SLTQDSK

-146 KLDIKDTTK
+146 KLDIKDTAK
-155 FYEVTKKISE
+155 FYEVTKKISQ
-165 RSNGNNMIVIWLDY
+165 RTNGNNMIVIWLDY
-179 DEELDSY
+179 NEELDSY
-186 ENEKETCGKD
+186 ENEKLTCGKD

-267 GIITFALIAL
+267 GIITFILISL
-277 ILIFKYRISGVIGT
+277 ILVFKYRISGLIGS

-316 IAALVLGI
+316 IAALVL

-358 KNSLK
+358 KSSLK
-363 AIIDANVTTLLAG
+363 AIIDANVTTLLVG

-405 VILYRILQIMTVKTK
+405 VILYRVLQIMTVKTK
-420 LFNDK
+420 VFNDN
-425 EKLFIGKVKEIKKF
+425 EKLFIGSVHEVRKF
-439 NYAKFAKKPI
+439 NYVKFAKKPI
-449 IVSLSIMAI
+449 IVSLSIITI

-488 NFNKIN
+488 NFNKIK

-519 NDTLEEKDEI
+519 NDTLNEEDEI
-529 KIKSELKALGVDTS
+529 KVKSELKALGIDTS

-561 ALLYSM
+561 ALIYSII
-567 LAIIIYV
+567 AIILYV
-574 AIRFNFNYAIS
+574 TIRFNFNYAAS
-585 GILMLVHDLLI
+585 GILMLLHDLLI

-636 NRNKLYKNRKKLTD
+636 NRNKLYKNKKKLTA
-650 EELENLVNLSS
+650 EELENLVNVSS

-675 IAAIVILLCV
+675 VTAIITLLCV

-714 VWMLLERRSMKRPE
+714 VWMLLERRSMDRPE
-728 EDDDDELTEMKVKGV
+728 EEDDEPTEMKVKGV

>member
-11 VIAII
+11 VIVII
-16 VVGALLIK
+16 TLGAFLIK
-24 PTLNK
+24 PTLKN
-29 INYGIDL
+29 ISYGIDL

-45 IEPLEKGKEIT
+45 IEPLEKGKELI
-56 EDDLDKTYKAI
+56 EEDLDKTYTAI

-80 IAFEGDNLIRIQLP
+80 IAFEGNNLIRIQLP

-133 SLTQDSQ
+133 SLTQDSK

-146 KLDIKDTTK
+146 KLDIKDTAK
-155 FYEVTKKISE
+155 FYEVTKKISQ
-165 RSNGNNMIVIWLDY
+165 RTNGNNMIVIWLDY
-179 DEELDSY
+179 NEELDSY
-186 ENEKETCGKD
+186 ENEKLTCGKD

-267 GIITFALIAL
+267 GIITFILISL
-277 ILIFKYRISGVIGT
+277 ILVFKYRISGLIGS

-316 IAALVLGI
+316 IAALVL

-358 KNSLK
+358 KSSLK
-363 AIIDANVTTLLAG
+363 AIIDANVTTLLVG
-376 IILYIFGESS
+376 VILYIFGESS

-405 VILYRILQIMTVKTK
+405 VILYRVLQIMTVKTK
-420 LFNDK
+420 VFNDN
-425 EKLFIGKVKEIKKF
+425 EKLFIGSVHEVRKF
-439 NYAKFAKKPI
+439 NYVKFAKKPI
-449 IVSLSIMAI
+449 IVSLSIITI

-488 NFNKIN
+488 NFNKIK

-519 NDTLEEKDEI
+519 NDTLNEEDEI
-529 KIKSELKALGVDTS
+529 KVKSELKALGIDTS

-548 NLVTSNLTKNAIK
+548 NLVTNNLTKNAIK
-561 ALLYSM
+561 ALIYSII
-567 LAIIIYV
+567 AIILYV
-574 AIRFNFNYAIS
+574 TIRFNFNYAAS
-585 GILMLVHDLLI
+585 GILMLLHDLLI

-636 NRNKLYKNRKKLTD
+636 NRNKLYKNKKKLTE
-650 EELENLVNLSS
+650 EELENLVNVSS

-675 IAAIVILLCV
+675 VTAIITLLCV

-714 VWMLLERRSMKRPE
+714 VWMLLERRSMDRPE
-728 EDDDDELTEMKVKGV
+728 EEDDEPTEMKVKGV

>member
-16 VVGALLIK
+16 TLGAFLIK
-24 PTLNK
+24 PTLKN
-29 INYGIDL
+29 ISYGIDL

-45 IEPLEKGKEIT
+45 IEPLEKGKELT
-56 EDDLDKTYKAI
+56 EDDLDKTYTAI

-80 IAFEGDNLIRIQLP
+80 IAFEGNNLIRIQLP

-133 SLTQDSQ
+133 SLTQDSK

-146 KLDIKDTTK
+146 KLDIKDTAK
-155 FYEVTKKISE
+155 FYEVTKKISQ
-165 RSNGNNMIVIWLDY
+165 RTNGNNMIVIWLDY
-179 DEELDSY
+179 NEELDSY
-186 ENEKETCGKD
+186 ENEKLTCGKD

-267 GIITFALIAL
+267 GIITFALISL
-277 ILIFKYRISGVIGT
+277 ILVFKYRISGLIGS

-316 IAALVLGI
+316 IAALVL

-358 KNSLK
+358 KGSLK

-376 IILYIFGESS
+376 VILYIFGESS

-420 LFNDK
+420 VFNEK
-425 EKLFIGKVKEIKKF
+425 EKLFIGRVHETRKF

-449 IVSLSIMAI
+449 IVSLSIIAI

-488 NFNKIN
+488 NFNKIK

-519 NDTLEEKDEI
+519 NDTLNEEDEI
-529 KIKSELKALGVDTS
+529 KVKSELKALGIDTS

-548 NLVTSNLTKNAIK
+548 NLVTNNLTKNAIK
-561 ALLYSM
+561 ALLYSII
-567 LAIIIYV
+567 AIILYV
-574 AIRFNFNYAIS
+574 TIRFNFNYAAS
-585 GILMLVHDLLI
+585 GILMLLHDLLI

-636 NRNKLYKNRKKLTD
+636 NRKKLYKNRKKLTD
-650 EELENLVNLSS
+650 EELENLVNVSS

-675 IAAIVILLCV
+675 IAAIVTLLCV
-685 GLNDILTFNIAILVG
+685 GLNDILTFNIAILIG
-700 LIAGTISSLLIAPK
+700 LIAGTISSLLIAPR
-714 VWMLLERRSMKRPE
+714 VWMLLERRSMDRPE
-728 EDDDDELTEMKVKGV
+728 EEDDEPTEMKVKGV

>member
-11 VIAII
+11 VIVII
-16 VVGALLIK
+16 TLGAFLIK
-24 PTLNK
+24 PTLKN
-29 INYGIDL
+29 ISYGIDL

-45 IEPLEKGKEIT
+45 IEPLEKGKELT
-56 EDDLDKTYKAI
+56 EEDLDKTYTAI

-80 IAFEGDNLIRIQLP
+80 IAFEGNNLIRIQLP

-133 SLTQDSQ
+133 SLTQDSK

-146 KLDIKDTTK
+146 KLDIKDTAK
-155 FYEVTKKISE
+155 FYEVTKKISQ
-165 RSNGNNMIVIWLDY
+165 RTNGNNMIVIWLDY
-179 DEELDSY
+179 NEELDSY
-186 ENEKETCGKD
+186 ENEKLTCGKD

-267 GIITFALIAL
+267 GIITFILISL
-277 ILIFKYRISGVIGT
+277 ILVFKYRISGLIGS

-316 IAALVLGI
+316 IAALVL

-358 KNSLK
+358 KSSLK
-363 AIIDANVTTLLAG
+363 AIIDANVTTLLVG
-376 IILYIFGESS
+376 VILYIFGESS

-405 VILYRILQIMTVKTK
+405 VILYRVLQIMTVKTK
-420 LFNDK
+420 VFNDN
-425 EKLFIGKVKEIKKF
+425 EKLFIGSVHEVRKF
-439 NYAKFAKKPI
+439 NYVKFAKKPI
-449 IVSLSIMAI
+449 IVSLSIIAI

-488 NFNKIN
+488 NFNKIK

-519 NDTLEEKDEI
+519 NDTLNEEDEI
-529 KIKSELKALGVDTS
+529 KVKSELKALGIDTS

-561 ALLYSM
+561 ALIYSII
-567 LAIIIYV
+567 AIILYV
-574 AIRFNFNYAIS
+574 TIRFNFNYAAS
-585 GILMLVHDLLI
+585 GILMLLHDLLI

-636 NRNKLYKNRKKLTD
+636 NRNKLYKNKKKLTE
-650 EELENLVNLSS
+650 EELENLVNVSS

-675 IAAIVILLCV
+675 VTAIITLLCV
-685 GLNDILTFNIAILVG
+685 RLNDILTFNIAILVG

-714 VWMLLERRSMKRPE
+714 VWMLLERRSMDRPE
-728 EDDDDELTEMKVKGV
+728 EEDDEPTEMKVKGV

>member
-16 VVGALLIK
+16 TLGAFLIK
-24 PTLNK
+24 PTLKN
-29 INYGIDL
+29 ISYGIDL

-45 IEPLEKGKEIT
+45 IEPLEKGKELT
-56 EDDLDKTYKAI
+56 EDDLDKTYTAI

-80 IAFEGDNLIRIQLP
+80 IAFEGNNLIRIQLP

-133 SLTQDSQ
+133 SLTQDSK

-146 KLDIKDTTK
+146 KLDIKDTAK
-155 FYEVTKKISE
+155 FYEVTKKISQ
-165 RSNGNNMIVIWLDY
+165 RTNGNNMIVIWLDY
-179 DEELDSY
+179 NEELDSY

-267 GIITFALIAL
+267 GIITFILITL
-277 ILIFKYRISGVIGT
+277 ILVFKYRISGLIGS
-291 VCLFVYALLVF
+291 VCLFVYSLLVF

-316 IAALVLGI
+316 IAALVL

-353 VNEGS
+353 VSEGS
-358 KNSLK
+358 KSSLK

-376 IILYIFGESS
+376 VILYIFGESS

-394 IITIFVTIFAC
+394 IITIFITIFAC
-405 VILYRILQIMTVKTK
+405 VILYRVLQIMTVKTK
-420 LFNDK
+420 AFNEN
-425 EKLFIGKVKEIKKF
+425 EKLFIGNVHEVRKF
-439 NYAKFAKKPI
+439 NYVKFAKKPI

-488 NFNKIN
+488 NFDKIK

-519 NDTLEEKDEI
+519 NNTLDEEDEI
-529 KIKSELKALGVDTS
+529 KVKSELKSLGIDTS
-543 VNEIS
+543 ANEIS

-567 LAIIIYV
+567 IVIILYV

-585 GILMLVHDLLI
+585 GILMLLHDLLI

-650 EELENLVNLSS
+650 EELENLVNISS

-675 IAAIVILLCV
+675 IAAIVTLLCV

-700 LIAGTISSLLIAPK
+700 LIAGTISSLLIAPR
-714 VWMLLERRSMKRPE
+714 VWMLLERRSMDRPE
-728 EDDDDELTEMKVKGV
+728 EEDDEPIEMKVKGV

>member
-11 VIAII
+11 VIVII
-16 VVGALLIK
+16 TLGAFLIK
-24 PTLNK
+24 PTLKN
-29 INYGIDL
+29 ISYGIDL

-45 IEPLEKGKEIT
+45 IEPLEKGKELT
-56 EDDLDKTYKAI
+56 EEDLDKTYTAI

-80 IAFEGDNLIRIQLP
+80 IAFEGNNLIRIQLP

-133 SLTQDSQ
+133 SLTQDSK

-146 KLDIKDTTK
+146 KLDIKDTAK
-155 FYEVTKKISE
+155 FYEVTKKISQ
-165 RSNGNNMIVIWLDY
+165 RTNGNNMIVIWLDY
-179 DEELDSY
+179 NEELDSY
-186 ENEKETCGKD
+186 ENEKLTCGKD

-267 GIITFALIAL
+267 GIITFILISL
-277 ILIFKYRISGVIGT
+277 ILVFKYRISGLIGS

-316 IAALVLGI
+316 IAALVL

-358 KNSLK
+358 KSSLK
-363 AIIDANVTTLLAG
+363 AIIDANVTTLLVG

-405 VILYRILQIMTVKTK
+405 VILYRVLQIMTVKTK
-420 LFNDK
+420 VFNDN
-425 EKLFIGKVKEIKKF
+425 EKLFIGSVHEVRKF
-439 NYAKFAKKPI
+439 NYVKFAKKPI
-449 IVSLSIMAI
+449 IVSLSIITI

-488 NFNKIN
+488 NFNKIK

-519 NDTLEEKDEI
+519 NDTLNEEDEI
-529 KIKSELKALGVDTS
+529 KVKSELKALGIDTS

-548 NLVTSNLTKNAIK
+548 NLVTNNLTKNAIK
-561 ALLYSM
+561 ALIYSII
-567 LAIIIYV
+567 AIILYV
-574 AIRFNFNYAIS
+574 TIRFNFNYAAS
-585 GILMLVHDLLI
+585 GILMLLHDLLI

-636 NRNKLYKNRKKLTD
+636 NRNKLYKNKKKLTE
-650 EELENLVNLSS
+650 EELENLVNVSS

-675 IAAIVILLCV
+675 VTAIITLLCV

-714 VWMLLERRSMKRPE
+714 VWMLLERRSMDRPE
-728 EDDDDELTEMKVKGV
+728 EEDDEPTEMKVKGV

>member
-16 VVGALLIK
+16 TLGAFLIK
-24 PTLNK
+24 PTLKN
-29 INYGIDL
+29 ISYGIDL

-45 IEPLEKGKEIT
+45 IEPLERGKELT
-56 EDDLDKTYKAI
+56 EDDLDKTYTAI

-80 IAFEGDNLIRIQLP
+80 IAFEENNLIRIQLP

-133 SLTQDSQ
+133 SLTQDSK

-146 KLDIKDTTK
+146 KLDIKDTAK
-155 FYEVTKKISE
+155 FYEVTKKISQ
-165 RSNGNNMIVIWLDY
+165 RTNGNNMIVIWLDY
-179 DEELDSY
+179 NEELDSY
-186 ENEKETCGKD
+186 ENEKLTCGKD

-267 GIITFALIAL
+267 GIITFILISL
-277 ILIFKYRISGVIGT
+277 ILVFKYRISGLIGS

-316 IAALVLGI
+316 IAALVL

-358 KNSLK
+358 KSSLK

-376 IILYIFGESS
+376 VILYIFGESS

-420 LFNDK
+420 AFNEK
-425 EKLFIGKVKEIKKF
+425 EKLFIGSVHEVRKF

-449 IVSLSIMAI
+449 IVSLSIIAI

-488 NFNKIN
+488 NFNKIK

-519 NDTLEEKDEI
+519 NDTLNEEDEI
-529 KIKSELKALGVDTS
+529 KVKSELKALGIDTS

-548 NLVTSNLTKNAIK
+548 NLVTNNLTKNAIK
-561 ALLYSM
+561 ALLYSII
-567 LAIIIYV
+567 AIILYV
-574 AIRFNFNYAIS
+574 TIRFNFNYAAS
-585 GILMLVHDLLI
+585 GILMLLHDLLI

-636 NRNKLYKNRKKLTD
+636 NRKKLYKNRKKLTD
-650 EELENLVNLSS
+650 EELENLVNVSS

-675 IAAIVILLCV
+675 IAAIVTLLCV
-685 GLNDILTFNIAILVG
+685 GLNDILTFNIAILIG
-700 LIAGTISSLLIAPK
+700 LIAGTISSLLIAPR
-714 VWMLLERRSMKRPE
+714 VWMLLERRSMDRPE
-728 EDDDDELTEMKVKGV
+728 EEDDEPTEMKVKGV

>member
-16 VVGALLIK
+16 TLGAFLIK
-24 PTLNK
+24 PTLKN
-29 INYGIDL
+29 ISYGIDL

-45 IEPLEKGKEIT
+45 IEPLEKGKELT
-56 EDDLDKTYKAI
+56 EDDLDKTYTAI

-80 IAFEGDNLIRIQLP
+80 IAFEGNNLIRIQLP

-133 SLTQDSQ
+133 SLTQDSK

-146 KLDIKDTTK
+146 KLDIKDTAK
-155 FYEVTKKISE
+155 FYEVTKKISQ
-165 RSNGNNMIVIWLDY
+165 RTNGNNMIVIWLDY
-179 DEELDSY
+179 NEELDSY
-186 ENEKETCGKD
+186 ENEKLTCGKD

-267 GIITFALIAL
+267 GIITFILISL
-277 ILIFKYRISGVIGT
+277 ILVFKYRISGLIGS

-316 IAALVLGI
+316 IAALVL

-358 KNSLK
+358 KSSLK

-376 IILYIFGESS
+376 VILYIFGESS

-405 VILYRILQIMTVKTK
+405 VILYRVLQIMTVKTK
-420 LFNDK
+420 VFNDN
-425 EKLFIGKVKEIKKF
+425 EKLFIGSVHKVRKF
-439 NYAKFAKKPI
+439 NYVKFAKKPI
-449 IVSLSIMAI
+449 IVSLSIITI

-488 NFNKIN
+488 NFNKIK

-519 NDTLEEKDEI
+519 NDTLNEEDEI
-529 KIKSELKALGVDTS
+529 KVKSELKALGIDTS

-548 NLVTSNLTKNAIK
+548 NLVTNNLTKNAIK
-561 ALLYSM
+561 ALIYSII
-567 LAIIIYV
+567 AIILYV
-574 AIRFNFNYAIS
+574 TIRFNFNYAAS
-585 GILMLVHDLLI
+585 GILMLLHDLLI

-636 NRNKLYKNRKKLTD
+636 NRNKLYKNRKKLTE
-650 EELENLVNLSS
+650 EELENLVNVSS

-675 IAAIVILLCV
+675 VAAIITLLCV

-714 VWMLLERRSMKRPE
+714 VWMLLERRSMDRPE
-728 EDDDDELTEMKVKGV
+728 EEDDEPTEMKVKGV

>member
-11 VIAII
+11 VIVII
-16 VVGALLIK
+16 TLGAFLIK
-24 PTLNK
+24 PTLKN
-29 INYGIDL
+29 ISYGIDL

-45 IEPLEKGKEIT
+45 IEPLEKGKELT
-56 EDDLDKTYKAI
+56 EEDLDKTYTAI

-80 IAFEGDNLIRIQLP
+80 IAFEGNNLIRIQLP

-133 SLTQDSQ
+133 SLTQDSK

-146 KLDIKDTTK
+146 KLDIKDTAK
-155 FYEVTKKISE
+155 FYEVTKKISQ
-165 RSNGNNMIVIWLDY
+165 RTNGNNMIVIWLDY
-179 DEELDSY
+179 NEELDSY
-186 ENEKETCGKD
+186 ENEKLTCGKD

-267 GIITFALIAL
+267 GIITFILISL
-277 ILIFKYRISGVIGT
+277 ILVFKYRISGLIGS

-316 IAALVLGI
+316 IAALVL

-358 KNSLK
+358 KSSLK
-363 AIIDANVTTLLAG
+363 AIIDANVTTLLVG
-376 IILYIFGESS
+376 VILYIFGESS

-405 VILYRILQIMTVKTK
+405 VILYRVLQIMTVKTK
-420 LFNDK
+420 VFNDN
-425 EKLFIGKVKEIKKF
+425 EKLFIGSVHEVRKF
-439 NYAKFAKKPI
+439 NYVKFAKKPI
-449 IVSLSIMAI
+449 IVSLSIITI

-488 NFNKIN
+488 NFNKIK

-519 NDTLEEKDEI
+519 NDTLNEEDEI
-529 KIKSELKALGVDTS
+529 KVKSELKALGIDTS

-561 ALLYSM
+561 ALIYSII
-567 LAIIIYV
+567 AIILYV
-574 AIRFNFNYAIS
+574 TIRFNFNYAAS
-585 GILMLVHDLLI
+585 GILMLLHDLLI

-636 NRNKLYKNRKKLTD
+636 NRNKLYKNRKKLTE
-650 EELENLVNLSS
+650 EELENLVNVSS

-675 IAAIVILLCV
+675 VTAIITLLCV

-714 VWMLLERRSMKRPE
+714 VWMLLERRSMDRPE
-728 EDDDDELTEMKVKGV
+728 EEDDEPTEMKVKGV

>member
-16 VVGALLIK
+16 TLGAFLIK

-29 INYGIDL
+29 ISYGIDL

-80 IAFEGDNLIRIQLP
+80 IAFEGNNLIRIQLP

-133 SLTQDSQ
+133 SLTQDSK

-146 KLDIKDTTK
+146 KLDIKDTAK
-155 FYEVTKKISE
+155 FYEVTKKISQ
-165 RSNGNNMIVIWLDY
+165 RTNGNNMIVIWLDY
-179 DEELDSY
+179 NEELDSY

-267 GIITFALIAL
+267 GIITFVLITL
-277 ILIFKYRISGVIGT
+277 ILVFKYRISGLIGS

-302 IIYNA
+302 IVYNA

-316 IAALVLGI
+316 IAALVL

-353 VNEGS
+353 VSEGS
-358 KNSLK
+358 KSSLK

-376 IILYIFGESS
+376 VILYIFGESS

-394 IITIFVTIFAC
+394 IITIFITIFAC

-420 LFNDK
+420 MFNDK
-425 EKLFIGKVKEIKKF
+425 EKLFIGNVHEVKKF
-439 NYAKFAKKPI
+439 NYVKFAKKPI

-488 NFNKIN
+488 NFDKIN

-529 KIKSELKALGVDTS
+529 KVKSELKALGVDTS
-543 VNEIS
+543 ANEIS

-567 LAIIIYV
+567 IAIILYV

-585 GILMLVHDLLI
+585 GILMLLHDLLI

-650 EELENLVNLSS
+650 EELENLVNISS

-675 IAAIVILLCV
+675 IAAIVTLLCV

-700 LIAGTISSLLIAPK
+700 LIAGTISSLLIAPR
-714 VWMLLERRSMKRPE
+714 VWMLLERKSMDRPE
-728 EDDDDELTEMKVKGV
+728 EEDDEPIEMKVKGV

>member
-16 VVGALLIK
+16 TLGAFLIK
-24 PTLNK
+24 PTLKN
-29 INYGIDL
+29 ISYGIDL

-45 IEPLEKGKEIT
+45 IEPLEKGKELT
-56 EDDLDKTYKAI
+56 EDDLDKTYTAI

-80 IAFEGDNLIRIQLP
+80 IAFEGNNLIRIQLP

-133 SLTQDSQ
+133 SLTQDSK

-146 KLDIKDTTK
+146 KLDIKDTAK
-155 FYEVTKKISE
+155 FYEVTKKISQ
-165 RSNGNNMIVIWLDY
+165 RTNGNNMIVIWLDY
-179 DEELDSY
+179 NEELDSY
-186 ENEKETCGKD
+186 ENEKLTCGKD

-267 GIITFALIAL
+267 GIITFILISL
-277 ILIFKYRISGVIGT
+277 ILVFKYRISGLIGS

-316 IAALVLGI
+316 IAALVL

-358 KNSLK
+358 KSSLK

-376 IILYIFGESS
+376 VILYIFGESS

-394 IITIFVTIFAC
+394 IITIFITIFAC
-405 VILYRILQIMTVKTK
+405 VILYRVLQIMTVKTK
-420 LFNDK
+420 VFNDN
-425 EKLFIGKVKEIKKF
+425 EKLFIGSVHEVRKF

-449 IVSLSIMAI
+449 IVSLSIIAI

-488 NFNKIN
+488 NFNKIK

-519 NDTLEEKDEI
+519 NDTLNEEDEI
-529 KIKSELKALGVDTS
+529 KVKSELKALGIDTS

-548 NLVTSNLTKNAIK
+548 NLVTNNLTKNAIK
-561 ALLYSM
+561 ALIYSII
-567 LAIIIYV
+567 AIILYV
-574 AIRFNFNYAIS
+574 TIRFNFNYAAS
-585 GILMLVHDLLI
+585 GILMLLHDLLI

-636 NRNKLYKNRKKLTD
+636 NRNKLYKNRKKLTE
-650 EELENLVNLSS
+650 EELENLVNVSS

-675 IAAIVILLCV
+675 VAAIITLLCV

-714 VWMLLERRSMKRPE
+714 VWMLLERRSMNRPE
-728 EDDDDELTEMKVKGV
+728 EEDDEPTEMKVKGV